1 MIIQRKPLGIGT
13 FSLLVLVLGFAF
25 NFPWG
30 PEKFKISHYLFNLLN
45 LPIYSNGH
53 QGFNIPFMVAIIFWL
68 SSFLI
73 ARKYHSH
80 YGTKVAY
87 KVGGFMLI
95 TSVMIFPLYGIIWTI
110 FH

>member
-1 MIIQRKPLGIGT
+1 MIQQKRPLGIGT
-13 FSLLVLVLGFAF
+13 LSLLVLAIGLVF

-30 PEKFKISHYLFNLLN
+30 TEKVQISHYLFNLLN

-53 QGFNIPFMVAIIFWL
+53 QGFHIPFIVAIFFWL
-68 SSFLI
+68 SSVLI
-73 ARKYHSH
+73 ARKYQTH

-95 TSVMIFPLYGIIWTI
+95 TSVMIFPLYGIIWAI

>member
-1 MIIQRKPLGIGT
+1 MIQKRKPLGIGT
-13 FSLLVLVLGFAF
+13 LSLLVLAMGLAF
-25 NFPWG
+25 NFPLG
-30 PEKFKISHYLFNLLN
+30 TEKLQLSHYLFNLLN

-53 QGFNIPFMVAIIFWL
+53 QGFHIPFIVAIIFWL
-68 SSFLI
+68 SSVLI

-80 YGTKVAY
+80 YGTKLAY

-95 TSVMIFPLYGIIWTI
+95 FSVMIFPLYGIIWAV

>member
-1 MIIQRKPLGIGT
+1 MIQQRKPLGIGT
-13 FSLLVLVLGFAF
+13 LSLLVLAMGLAF

-30 PEKFKISHYLFNLLN
+30 TEKVKISHYLFNLLN

-53 QGFNIPFMVAIIFWL
+53 QGFNIPFIVAIIFWL
-68 SSFLI
+68 SSVLI
-73 ARKYHSH
+73 ARKYQTH

-95 TSVMIFPLYGIIWTI
+95 SSVMIFPLYSLIWVI

>member
-1 MIIQRKPLGIGT
+1 MIQQRKPLGVGT
-13 FSLLVLVLGFAF
+13 LSLLVLAMGFAF
-25 NFPWG
+25 NFSWG
-30 PEKFKISHYLFNLLN
+30 TEKVQISHYLFNLLD

-53 QGFNIPFMVAIIFWL
+53 QGFHIPFMAAVIFWL
-68 SSFLI
+68 SSVLI

-95 TSVMIFPLYGIIWTI
+95 LSVMIFPLYGVIWVI